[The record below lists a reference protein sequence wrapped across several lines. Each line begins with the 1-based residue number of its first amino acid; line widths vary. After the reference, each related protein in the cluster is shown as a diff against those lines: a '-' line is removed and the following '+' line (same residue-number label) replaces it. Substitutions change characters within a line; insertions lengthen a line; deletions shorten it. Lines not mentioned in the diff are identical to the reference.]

1 MAAQDHYYIGIDV
14 GTGSARACII
24 DTTGDIKALA
34 SENIKLWQPAS
45 YGGTHYEQST
55 TDIWNAI
62 CTCVRSVL
70 STSSIPPTSIRG
82 IGFDATC
89 SLAVFT
95 HDTDAPVPVT
105 GPDFT
110 NDGNDR
116 NVILWLDHRPLA
128 EAEAINATGHPLL
141 KYVGGKMSVEMEIP
155 KVLWLKNNMPKEL
168 WERCKFYDLADA
180 LTHIATGEETRS
192 FCSAVCK
199 QGFVPVGVDGSVKGW
214 QADFL
219 ENIGLGDLV
228 ENDFRKMGG
237 VNGVSGNFLSAGELV
252 GGLCEKA
259 AKELGLPAGIAI
271 GSGVIDAYAGWIGT
285 VGAKVK
291 LSRDHLDESAA
302 PNDVSQA
309 FTRLASVAGTS
320 TCHLA
325 MSREP
330 VFVPGVWGPY
340 RDVLIPDFWMAEGGQ
355 SATGE
360 LIKHML
366 ETHAAY
372 DETVK
377 EAEAAGKNIYDYL
390 NDHLRHL
397 KEETKAPS
405 ISYLGRHFFFYGDLW
420 GNRSPIA
427 DPNMRGAIIGMS
439 SDKSKD
445 GMVLLYYSTMEF
457 IALQTRQII
466 ETMNKAGHSILSIF
480 MSGSQCQNEILMDLI
495 ATACD
500 MPVLIPRYVNAAVVH
515 GAAMLGAKAAS
526 ADKDGK
532 TEPLWD
538 IMDRMS
544 KPGKVVWS
552 SGDPAEKKLLDAK
565 YEVFLDQ
572 CRTQQ
577 EYRKKIDE
585 ALKGGKLAA
594 GGSQP
599 CFVQQPPKL
608 QKKQQ
613 SDCRCLAF
621 NQHQHSA
628 IAQSGTRLTSPRHT
642 GCNRNKV
649 SHQKTSS
656 SMFGN
661 LGKGTPAVPLSTG
674 SLAAPP
680 ATTNPPATGGGLGSL
695 FTSKPATPTTTTSGL
710 FGTPT
715 LTAGGATSTTPKP
728 SLFGTTT
735 TTTAAAPT
743 TTTTTAGTSLFGSTL
758 GGTTTPQT
766 SVFGGG
772 LGGGLGGGGQPS
784 NLGGSLASILG
795 PNTTQPAGGMTTGFG
810 NTLGG
815 ASVYQNAATN
825 PPSLTGSFFD
835 TLLSKNKKQASG
847 ETPQGDL
854 PSLQLSLSSL
864 RQTVRKLAPK
874 DGEGGR
880 NLEHGKAH
888 YFLAASG
895 VDPGAAVRDLSSLGF
910 AAAATTTR
918 DRSPYAAG
926 EVDVE
931 TYLDNLQ
938 TKTTL
943 SMIADGLD
951 RSVRDFDLFLE
962 DNVTMEWEAQ
972 RKRIYQ
978 HFGIKPREEQ
988 EGGLG
993 DSSRTVRGGTPAKE
1007 TGAGGF
1013 GRSRRKGSMAPG
1025 TPGGGEKSMRQSM
1038 FGRSAMNKS
1047 VIGTPSRIG
1056 AHAPEFS
1063 DVEAKK
1069 ETSGVD
1075 GLTTVDDRFLREKQ
1089 GKFATKI
1096 KEFNDFRQRG
1106 LPVEICKELGD
1117 LENTAGDRHGPHLVE
1132 AYDALRE
1139 IVGENDPDNL
1149 PRERQFARYYLDPN
1163 PSSANSIEMR
1173 KRILKGANNFLEKQ
1187 FWAGVNSFI
1196 TKYPHEANLGGRP
1209 DVVSKVK
1216 AYIRLRLIRKS
1227 LVPDNVDLQQANGE
1241 YVWAIVFYLLRAG
1254 FVSEA
1259 AKYVNDHESL
1269 FRSIDRTFMGY
1280 INSYASSEDRRLKR
1294 SVQDRCTNEYN
1305 QRIRNA
1311 PEGSIDPFRMA
1322 CYKII
1327 GRCDV
1332 NNRSLDGLSGDV
1344 NDWVWLQ
1351 FNLAR
1356 ETDRSQELAGESY
1369 GLAELQSSIREIGL
1383 KHFPKTP
1390 AEDTTGSFAMFFYLQ
1405 ILSGM
1410 FEHAIAYLYPFSY
1423 VDAVHFAIALSY
1435 YGLLRAADA
1444 QSSGN
1449 ELLSHNTRTQPQINF
1464 GRMLGYYTRDFRAAN
1479 AAAAVDYL
1487 VLICLNAD
1495 DTAGGQQQAA
1505 LCHEA
1510 LRELVLESREFS
1522 RLIGDI
1528 KPDGS
1533 RIKGLIEERGK
1544 LIALGRQDDFIRNIT
1559 QEAAVFANDNGRT
1572 TDAVLLY
1579 HLAGEYNQVV
1589 EIVSRALSEAIS
1601 LEIGEEPMR
1610 LVPVKARS
1618 DGEAE
1623 APGSLAA
1630 IDDPVELAKK
1640 MMKMYE
1646 EEYMY
1651 WQKISEQNQVACNVL
1666 LQISDIKK
1674 LVEEHKWA
1682 HCLDKIKALEL
1693 LPLSANGDQAV
1704 IRQFSALFAQLP
1716 QTVAQNV
1723 PNLLMWTVVCCT
1735 KQREKMMSGQ
1745 FTGNETVAR
1754 QLYDELKQMSVDL
1767 TAYTSQ
1773 LRYRLPSSLHE
1784 MLARASAD

>member
-1 MAAQDHYYIGIDV
+1 MSRVPLAEHHYIGIDV

-24 DTTGDIKALA
+24 DDTGDIKALA

-55 TDIWNAI
+55 TDIWRAI

-70 STSSIPPTSIRG
+70 GTSSIDPSSIRG

-95 HDTDAPVPVT
+95 HDTDEPVPVT
-105 GPDFT
+105 GTNFS

-128 EAEAINATGHPLL
+128 EAEAINSTGHPLL

-180 LTHIATGEETRS
+180 LTHIATGSETRS

-214 QADFL
+214 QQDFL
-219 ENIGLGDLV
+219 EGIGLGDLV

-466 ETMNKAGHSILSIF
+466 EAMNKAGHSILSIF

-526 ADKDGK
+526 ADKNGK

-585 ALKGGKLAA
+585 ALKGSTLERELEF
-594 GGSQP
+594 S
-599 CFVQQPPKL
+599 
-608 QKKQQ
+608 
-613 SDCRCLAF
+613 
-621 NQHQHSA
+621 
-628 IAQSGTRLTSPRHT
+628 TSKNP
-642 GCNRNKV
+642 GA
-649 SHQKTSS
+649 
-656 SMFGN
+656 MFGN
-661 LGKGTPAVPLSTG
+661 LGKGTPATTTSSG
-674 SLAAPP
+674 SLFNPSSAPAANQGTT
-680 ATTNPPATGGGLGSL
+680 ATTAPATGPLGSL
-695 FTSKPATPTTTTSGL
+695 FAQKPAAPATTSSL
-710 FGTPT
+710 FNTPSI
-715 LTAGGATSTTPKP
+715 TAAATTTTPKP
-728 SLFGTTT
+728 SLFGGA
-735 TTTAAAPT
+735 TAVAPT
-743 TTTTTAGTSLFGSTL
+743 TTA
-758 GGTTTPQT
+758 
-766 SVFGGG
+766 
-772 LGGGLGGGGQPS
+772 
-784 NLGGSLASILG
+784 
-795 PNTTQPAGGMTTGFG
+795 TTGSGFI
-810 NTLGG
+810 
-815 ASVYQNAATN
+815 YQNAATN
-825 PPSLTGSFFD
+825 PSSLTGSFFD
-835 TLLSKNKKQASG
+835 SLLSKNKKQASG

-864 RQTVRKLAPK
+864 RQSVKKLAPK
-874 DGEGGR
+874 DGEGR

-910 AAAATTTR
+910 TAAATTTR
-918 DRSPYAAG
+918 DRSPYAGG

-943 SMIADGLD
+943 SMIADGLE

-988 EGGLG
+988 EGGGLG
-993 DSSRTVRGGTPAKE
+993 DSQRTVRGGTPAKDQ
-1007 TGAGGF
+1007 GAGGF

-1025 TPGGGEKSMRQSM
+1025 GTPVGGEKSMRQSM
-1038 FGRSAMNKS
+1038 LGRSGLNKS

-1069 ETSGVD
+1069 EKGSEMDGVTSM
-1075 GLTTVDDRFLREKQ
+1075 DDRFLREKQ
-1089 GKFATKI
+1089 GKFAQKI

-1117 LENTAGDRHGPHLVE
+1117 LENGSGDRHGPHLVE

-1139 IVGENDPDNL
+1139 IVGENDPDNI

-1163 PSSANSIEMR
+1163 PSSANAIEMR

-1187 FWAGVNSFI
+1187 FWASVNSLI

-1216 AYIRLRLIRKS
+1216 AYIRLRLIRKT
-1227 LVPDNVDLQQANGE
+1227 LVPDNVDLQQANQE

-1332 NNRSLDGLSGDV
+1332 NNRSLDGLQTDV

-1449 ELLSHNTRTQPQINF
+1449 DLLSHNTRTQPQINF

-1495 DTAGGQQQAA
+1495 ETAGGQQQAA

-1544 LIALGRQDDFIRNIT
+1544 LIALGRHDDFIRDIT
-1559 QEAAVFANDNGRT
+1559 SQAAAFAHDNGRT

-1579 HLAGEYNQVV
+1579 HLAGEYNEVV
-1589 EIVSRALSEAIS
+1589 TIVSRALSEAIS

-1610 LVPVKARS
+1610 LVPVKPRL
-1618 DGEAE
+1618 DGQAE

-1646 EEYMY
+1646 EEYMF
-1651 WQKISEQNQVACNVL
+1651 WKRITDPNKFACNVL
-1666 LQISDIKK
+1666 MQMSDIKK
-1674 LVEEHKWA
+1674 LAEEQKWPQ
-1682 HCLDKIKALEL
+1682 CLDKIIALNI
-1693 LPLSANGDQAV
+1693 LPLSAHGDQGI
-1704 IRQFSALFAQLP
+1704 IRQYSAQFAGFP
-1716 QTVAQNV
+1716 QTVQMNV

-1735 KQREKMMSGQ
+1735 KQRERLIFGG
-1745 FTGNETVAR
+1745 FAGNETTAR
-1754 QLYDELKQMSVDL
+1754 QMIDELKQMSVDL